1 MSHGISYLIVT
12 SCLVAGYSL
21 IQVVIGRLHQ
31 RRQNRRIE
39 EGIAAY
45 LRQSG
50 EQQ

>member
-45 LRQSG
+45 LRQCG